1 MKTKLLL
8 LLAAVLTSTAFY
20 AQCSRSGTFIE
31 NSPNPAVY
39 PISGT
44 ANITQT
50 ASGLSVNFEGDF
62 ISVQGFKLSVFLS
75 TTQTIDTDPAT
86 NPTPTTFIRVD
97 MDGDLLDDEHNED
110 ASGHDG
116 HVMTG
121 AKTFSQNLSS
131 VNLNDYQY
139 IILQCV
145 QFHVPWGYA
154 DLGALSSGCSLS
166 VKENSLSKQISFY
179 PNPTKDNITI
189 SNKSQLNLNIKV
201 IDLLGKTVLKTKS
214 DRLTNKEINLDN
226 LNSGVYLL
234 QIKSNRN
241 TITKKLI
248 KE

>member
-8 LLAAVLTSTAFY
+8 AAILTSTAFY
-20 AQCSRSGTFIE
+20 AQCSRSGTFVE

-44 ANITQT
+44 ANITET

-62 ISVQGFKLSVFLS
+62 NSVQGFKLSVFLS
-75 TTQTIDTDPAT
+75 TTQTIDTDPVT
-86 NPTPTTFIRVD
+86 NPNPTTFIRVD
-97 MDGDLLDDEHNED
+97 MDGDLLDDDHSED
-110 ASGHDG
+110 SSGHDG
-116 HVMTG
+116 HIMTG
-121 AKTFSQNLSS
+121 AKTFSQNLSGI
-131 VNLNDYQY
+131 NLNDYKY
-139 IILQCV
+139 VILQCV

-166 VKENSLSKQISFY
+166 VKENSLSKQIRFY
-179 PNPTKDNITI
+179 PNPTKDNVTI
-189 SNKSQLNLNIKV
+189 SNKNQLNLDIKI
-201 IDLLGKTVLKTKS
+201 IDLLGKTILKIEET
-214 DRLTNKEINLDN
+214 RLINQEINLDN

-234 QIKSNRN
+234 QINSNGN